1 MLFVY
6 SVAHS
11 DFPMQDP
18 APMKHSFRQ
27 RIAEFH
33 HGLNLDPDGQAS
45 QSRMK
50 DILHR
55 ASALGMNT
63 VYFGESWPQGLHRM
77 VSYRAK
83 PELAALVDQA
93 AVARRQGAYL
103 ELAELASNLKLD
115 LHAVIHPI
123 SYPSGFLE
131 RYPEAAAVA
140 HPGWDRHH
148 VLDKP
153 MRPALCPHQR
163 STREMLQCQVE
174 EILELPGIQGVSC
187 WMNMADSLVFACDCP
202 ICRSQTLDVCISE
215 IGNFLHDICA
225 AKKKA
230 LNIRTYLGSWQC
242 GLETAC
248 FKSVD
253 AQLQPAVRLTYKQQ
267 QGDMYN
273 EHPINPLLG
282 ALGERPQSMEIDC
295 YGEYRGSAM
304 GLITSCRHQIQ
315 ERLKKAS
322 QVGLDSAVMRGI
334 HHEHTFA
341 VDHACFSAL
350 TRDVNCDVDAVALSH
365 LSKRFGEAAPG
376 ILAILDDGNELC
388 HRTMYVSGVH
398 WASWSVPA
406 GLNRLRFILFD
417 RSASCVPGALQ
428 GLQVDEALLIK
439 HEALQAEAISLA
451 EGMKRRAEA
460 LSPFLSR
467 EDEAALLASVQMA
480 DAYARLCH
488 CLMASVLQAFRW
500 EACPS
505 PTMREFLRL
514 DLLDYLRRATGGIE
528 DSFQRIQR
536 VDGSALSPLM
546 GPIELLNLTPAQRL
560 VEPVKNARII
570 CDEIASLI
578 DKPPTSFTGISPLP
592 YRWPAGISPR
602 DYGLL

>member
-1 MLFVY
+1 
-6 SVAHS
+6 
-11 DFPMQDP
+11 
-18 APMKHSFRQ
+18 MKHSFRQ

-77 VSYRAK
+77 VSYRGK

-488 CLMASVLQAFRW
+488 CLMTSVLQAFRW

>member
-140 HPGWDRHH
+140 HTGWDRHH
-148 VLDKP
+148 ALDKP
-153 MRPALCPHQR
+153 MRPALCPHQC
-163 STREMLQCQVE
+163 STREMLQCQVD
-174 EILELPGIQGVSC
+174 EILELPGIRGVSC

-488 CLMASVLQAFRW
+488 CLMTSVLQAFRW

>member
-1 MLFVY
+1 
-6 SVAHS
+6 
-11 DFPMQDP
+11 
-18 APMKHSFRQ
+18 
-27 RIAEFH
+27 
-33 HGLNLDPDGQAS
+33 
-45 QSRMK
+45 MK
-50 DILHR
+50 DILRR
-55 ASALGMNT
+55 ASDLGMNT
-63 VYFGESWPQGLHRM
+63 VYFGESWPLGMHRM

-83 PELAALVDQA
+83 PELAALVDQP
-93 AVARRQGAYL
+93 AVARRQAAYL
-103 ELAELASNLKLD
+103 ELVELASELKLA

-123 SYPSGFLE
+123 SYPSGFLD

-148 VLDKP
+148 ILDQP
-153 MRPALCPHQR
+153 MRPALCPHQP
-163 STREMLQCQVE
+163 STRDLLRCQVE
-174 EILELPGIQGVSC
+174 EILELPGIQGLSC
-187 WMNMADSLVFACDCP
+187 WLNMADSLVFACDCP

-248 FKSVD
+248 FKAVD
-253 AQLQPAVRLTYKQQ
+253 AHLHPAVRLTYKQQ

-282 ALGERPQSMEIDC
+282 SLGKRPQAMEIDC
-295 YGEYRGSAM
+295 YGEYRGSTM

-315 ERLKKAS
+315 ERLKNAS
-322 QVGLDSAVMRGI
+322 RVGLDSAVMRGI
-334 HHEHTFA
+334 HHEHPFA
-341 VDHACFSAL
+341 VDHVCFGAL

-365 LSKRFGEAAPG
+365 LSKRFGEAGPG

-388 HRTMYVSGVH
+388 RRTMYIRGVD

-428 GLQVDEALLIK
+428 RLQVDEALLIE
-439 HEALQAEAISLA
+439 HEALQAGAISLA
-451 EGMKRRAEA
+451 EGMKTRAEA
-460 LSPFLSR
+460 LSAFLSR
-467 EDEAALLASVQMA
+467 EDEAALWASIQVA
-480 DAYARLCH
+480 DAYARLCS
-488 CLMASVLQAFRW
+488 CLMASVLRAFRW

-514 DLLDYLRRATGGIE
+514 DLLAHLGRTAEGIE
-528 DSFQRIQR
+528 EALQRMQR
-536 VDGSALSPLM
+536 VDGPALTPLM
-546 GPIELLNLTPAQRL
+546 SPIELLNLTPAQRL
-560 VEPVKNARII
+560 VEPAKNARII

-578 DKPPTSFTGISPLP
+578 DRPPTSFTGISPLP
-592 YRWPAGISPR
+592 SRWPAGISPR